1 MLEAIVLKGDQN
13 TVHVLT
19 ENPAELT
26 RFVTFKV
33 NFIITFKKFM
43 NYFLLGLKD
52 FMGAGI

>member
-1 MLEAIVLKGDQN
+1 MLVILSAIVLKGDQN
-13 TVHVLT
+13 TVQVFT

-43 NYFLLGLKD
+43 KYFL
-52 FMGAGI
+52 